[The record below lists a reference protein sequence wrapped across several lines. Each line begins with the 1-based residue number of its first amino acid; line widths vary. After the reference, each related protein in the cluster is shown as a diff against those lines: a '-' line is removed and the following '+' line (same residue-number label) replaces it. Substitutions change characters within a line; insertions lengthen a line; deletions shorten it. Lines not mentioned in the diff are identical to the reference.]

1 MSRII
6 KFLKKY
12 NIIIASLIIMLA
24 LFLWPLGIQQKMF
37 SVYVSALYIFLLA
50 VIYFLYNWFLLKY
63 KTWE

>member
-24 LFLWPLGIQQKMF
+24 LFFMAIGYPTKNVLCLCICF
-37 SVYVSALYIFLLA
+37 VHIFIGCYLLS
-50 VIYFLYNWFLLKY
+50 L
-63 KTWE
+63 